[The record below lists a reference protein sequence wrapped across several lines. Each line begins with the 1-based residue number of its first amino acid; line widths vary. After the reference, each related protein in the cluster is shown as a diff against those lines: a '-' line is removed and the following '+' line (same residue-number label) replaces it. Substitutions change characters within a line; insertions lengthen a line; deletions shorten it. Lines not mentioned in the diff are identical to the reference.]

1 MATESTGSLNLTI
14 YKSTSLENA
23 KNRNMQPLSEAQ
35 KVQAATTVSNFI
47 TYMKNK
53 HL

>member
-23 KNRNMQPLSEAQ
+23 KNRNIQSLSESQ
-35 KVQAATTVSNFI
+35 KVKATTTVSNFI
-47 TYMKNK
+47 AYMKNK